1 MHQPPFQT
9 TNPPLHL
16 EHSFYN
22 NKFNSLQWWL
32 NENWENSNI
41 RRKMSYAVK
50 IGFARYLFSE
60 GRVFRWR
67 RSGEWKRASVV
78 FRQEWIGTFF
88 LLLFF
93 LLFKP
98 GLRVTWVRV
107 NSGPVVVDR
116 FYICIGLDGY
126 LDNPCI
132 LIVKWQLLFASPRHR
147 VP

>member
-1 MHQPPFQT
+1 
-9 TNPPLHL
+9 
-16 EHSFYN
+16 
-22 NKFNSLQWWL
+22 LQDTFLAREEFSGDGVVGSEKELRWFSGK
-32 NENWENSNI
+32 NEL
-41 RRKMSYAVK
+41 V
-50 IGFARYLFSE
+50 L
-60 GRVFRWR
+60 
-67 RSGEWKRASVV
+67 
-78 FRQEWIGTFF
+78 FF

-132 LIVKWQLLFASPRHR
+132 LIVK
-147 VP
+147 